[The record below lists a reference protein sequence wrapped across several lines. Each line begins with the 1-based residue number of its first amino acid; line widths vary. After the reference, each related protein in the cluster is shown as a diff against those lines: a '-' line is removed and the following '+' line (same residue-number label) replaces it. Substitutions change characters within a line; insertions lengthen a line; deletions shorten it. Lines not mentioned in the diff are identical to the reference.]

1 MNPDASRSRIFLCG
15 VVLAVATFFLYFP
28 ATRFEFV
35 AYDDDLYVFNNPQVR
50 SGLSWSSLKWAL
62 TSTSAANWHPLT
74 WISHIVDYSLFGAS
88 AGGHHLT
95 SVVLHSLNTLLLFLV
110 LTRLTASPWP
120 ALVVAAFFGWHPLRV
135 ESVAWV
141 SERKDVLSALFWML
155 SLGAYARYAEE
166 LKVHRAN
173 FKMYYAGALMFF
185 ALGMMSKPMVVT
197 LPFVLLLL
205 DYWPLQRCAA
215 AATPR
220 AWRPLLLEKAPFFAL
235 AAAACVV
242 TVFAQHSG
250 GAIKTL
256 NQVPFATRVWEVP
269 LAYGTYIC
277 KTLWPARLCAF
288 YPLPVKPP
296 AGTALCALAAL
307 AAITL
312 MAWLWRR
319 SCPWLPVGWFWF
331 LGTLVPVIG
340 LIKAGDQ
347 AIADRFTYVP
357 SIGLLIMVV
366 WSAHHWLAA
375 RPPARL
381 WAGALAAACLL
392 GCVLVTQKQLA
403 TWRDSISFYS
413 QILSVNKNCVM
424 AQNGLGWALSQAGRS
439 GEAIDHFREALRL
452 DPNLVRA
459 RLNLGI
465 ELANAGDSA
474 EALAQFTEGLKLDP
488 RNEQLLN
495 NAGVALAQQGKTELA
510 LVQFQR
516 AIAADPGNPRPYL
529 NCAMAWEKLG
539 HFQQALTNCQE
550 ALRLDPASQEIRQTL
565 DRLRAAEP
573 PR

>member
-1 MNPDASRSRIFLCG
+1 
-15 VVLAVATFFLYFP
+15 
-28 ATRFEFV
+28 
-35 AYDDDLYVFNNPQVR
+35 
-50 SGLSWSSLKWAL
+50 
-62 TSTSAANWHPLT
+62 
-74 WISHIVDYSLFGAS
+74 
-88 AGGHHLT
+88 
-95 SVVLHSLNTLLLFLV
+95 
-110 LTRLTASPWP
+110 
-120 ALVVAAFFGWHPLRV
+120 
-135 ESVAWV
+135 
-141 SERKDVLSALFWML
+141 
-155 SLGAYARYAEE
+155 
-166 LKVHRAN
+166 
-173 FKMYYAGALMFF
+173 
-185 ALGMMSKPMVVT
+185 
-197 LPFVLLLL
+197 
-205 DYWPLQRCAA
+205 
-215 AATPR
+215 
-220 AWRPLLLEKAPFFAL
+220 
-235 AAAACVV
+235 
-242 TVFAQHSG
+242 
-250 GAIKTL
+250 
-256 NQVPFATRVWEVP
+256 
-269 LAYGTYIC
+269 
-277 KTLWPARLCAF
+277 
-288 YPLPVKPP
+288 
-296 AGTALCALAAL
+296 
-307 AAITL
+307 
-312 MAWLWRR
+312 
-319 SCPWLPVGWFWF
+319 VGWFWF